1 MQVGGTELPP
11 FTAPQTWSSAFSA
24 SGLSLSSPLYESSSE
39 DWATGSLLGLL
50 SATSSGLSHPKRGA
64 ARTPHPGEL
73 SRQAPCYG
81 ETAEKQTSRWISIT
95 FPVPERALPARRR
108 RDAEAEPR

>member
-11 FTAPQTWSSAFSA
+11 FTAPQTWFSAFSA

-50 SATSSGLSHPKRGA
+50 SAASSGLSHPKRGA

-81 ETAEKQTSRWISIT
+81 EAAEKQTSRWISIT